1 MFVFPAPETCFS
13 LFQSIIFDT
22 PSTDTGSVGCP
33 ETRRPTGSECSPSQS
48 GNPKGWMAAVP
59 IRKEENW
66 LGSRSRENSITKASF
81 ARQQV
86 PPGSRK
92 GKGEADGG

>member
-1 MFVFPAPETCFS
+1 
-13 LFQSIIFDT
+13 
-22 PSTDTGSVGCP
+22 
-33 ETRRPTGSECSPSQS
+33 
-48 GNPKGWMAAVP
+48 MAAVP